1 MRTHR
6 IRADG
11 YRISG
16 DIDRAIADYGE
27 AIRLNGKAPSAYF
40 GRGSAFDVKGEP
52 DKAIADYSQAILL
65 KPDDAAAYNSR
76 GAAYDDLGAYDKAI
90 ADYDEA
96 IKLNSNYAAAYNNR
110 GFAYHNKRML
120 DRAIADYRQAL
131 RADPGYILAYI
142 NRGNAYEAQRDHSR
156 ALADFDEAIRRK
168 PEEASSYIGRARL
181 HLLAG
186 ERAHAESDAGKAVSL
201 DPAAPG
207 IRDAR
212 GHILLALDQTEEALN
227 DFNEALRR
235 KPTTLGSLWGRA
247 QIYERQGL
255 RSFAFADYKRVL
267 ELGASQPADRD
278 IQRKVRGRLAALEAA
293 PLTSAP
299 ADPHVSVL
307 PRPQVA
313 MGRRAALVIGN
324 SDYKAAGMLTN
335 PRSDAAAVAATLG
348 RLGFEV
354 IERHDLGFDGMRRVL
369 AEFED
374 LTAGADWALVYY
386 AGHGMELSGKNWLIP
401 IDAQLLRASDISDEA
416 VALDR
421 VLERLSAA
429 RKLRIVVLDA
439 CRNNPFTSKMVM
451 NRVAT
456 RAVARGLSAVEPSHG
471 EVVFFAARDGNVA
484 LDGQGRNSPFALAL
498 VKHMEEEGVELGR
511 LFRKVTSSV
520 LEATQNW
527 QEPFV
532 YGRLPDED
540 YYLKPPK

>member
-1 MRTHR
+1 ML
-6 IRADG
+6 RA
-11 YRISG
+11 
-16 DIDRAIADYGE
+16 
-27 AIRLNGKAPSAYF
+27 
-40 GRGSAFDVKGEP
+40 
-52 DKAIADYSQAILL
+52 
-65 KPDDAAAYNSR
+65 
-76 GAAYDDLGAYDKAI
+76 
-90 ADYDEA
+90 
-96 IKLNSNYAAAYNNR
+96 
-110 GFAYHNKRML
+110 
-120 DRAIADYRQAL
+120 AL
-131 RADPGYILAYI
+131 RFIFAALVLA
-142 NRGNAYEAQRDHSR
+142 
-156 ALADFDEAIRRK
+156 AI
-168 PEEASSYIGRARL
+168 S
-181 HLLAG
+181 
-186 ERAHAESDAGKAVSL
+186 
-201 DPAAPG
+201 PAA
-207 IRDAR
+207 
-212 GHILLALDQTEEALN
+212 
-227 DFNEALRR
+227 
-235 KPTTLGSLWGRA
+235 
-247 QIYERQGL
+247 
-255 RSFAFADYKRVL
+255 FAEKRV
-267 ELGASQPADRD
+267 
-278 IQRKVRGRLAALEAA
+278 
-293 PLTSAP
+293 
-299 ADPHVSVL
+299 
-307 PRPQVA
+307 
-313 MGRRAALVIGN
+313 ALVIGN
-324 SDYKAAGMLTN
+324 GDYIHAPGLAN
-335 PRSDAAAVAATLG
+335 PKNDAEDLAAALT

-354 IERHDLGFDGMRRVL
+354 IKRHDLDLGGTRRVL
-369 AEFED
+369 GEFKD

-520 LEATQNW
+520 LEATQNR